1 MKPSIRR
8 FRAVAGI
15 AIVATFVLIVL
26 GAVIRATNSGLS
38 CPDWPHCYGF
48 WVPTPAKLATVPGI
62 DYTFTQ
68 VMYEW
73 VHRFIAGIIVG
84 PLTLILAVWALI
96 MRRENLRPAL
106 FGIAALALLLVQ
118 GLLGGL
124 TVLDRNSPWSVAVH
138 LSNAQLVLAMLIGM
152 YVSAGRP
159 AQSALVW
166 TEPVARGARRAVFAV
181 ALLALSTI
189 AAGAMMAKNGAS
201 LACSTWPLCDGAVV
215 PPLDDPLIAL
225 HFTHRV
231 LAGVTALAILG
242 LFLWARRT
250 RRRAPGFARD
260 MHRTMGL
267 VALQVGVGAA
277 VIFLQVP
284 VWTAA
289 THQGMGVLV
298 LASLVV
304 TLLHLAFGP
313 GTAVP
318 RGRPEPA
325 AGQAVPARGA

>member
-1 MKPSIRR
+1 MWSGVRR
-8 FRAVAGI
+8 LASAPWSARA
-15 AIVATFVLIVL
+15 LL
-26 GAVIRATNSGLS
+26 GAG
-38 CPDWPHCYGF
+38 
-48 WVPTPAKLATVPGI
+48 
-62 DYTFTQ
+62 
-68 VMYEW
+68 
-73 VHRFIAGIIVG
+73 
-84 PLTLILAVWALI
+84 
-96 MRRENLRPAL
+96 
-106 FGIAALALLLVQ
+106 
-118 GLLGGL
+118 
-124 TVLDRNSPWSVAVH
+124 
-138 LSNAQLVLAMLIGM
+138 
-152 YVSAGRP
+152 
-159 AQSALVW
+159 
-166 TEPVARGARRAVFAV
+166 
-181 ALLALSTI
+181 
-189 AAGAMMAKNGAS
+189 
-201 LACSTWPLCDGAVV
+201 
-215 PPLDDPLIAL
+215 
-225 HFTHRV
+225 
-231 LAGVTALAILG
+231 AGVTALAILG